1 MKSWCSIIQNS
12 EEHDVNYFDRIVNSQ
27 KQEGNTVCWLIW
39 YWYAQKHDETVWSM
53 MAITNEHDGNML
65 RSNEIL
71 YTWHRTWW
79 YLRPDGIHTEKH
91 DNAILRHSWHSLRSN
106 EKVFWAWFNSSQEQL
121 FRVTYDGIHHGTRWK
136 YMHSGTAWSWFEAR
150 WHSQRFMMEMWR
162 GIYWEAWFHSLRIMM
177 EILWHTVPHTHK
189 SEIFETF
196 SLVEF

>member
-1 MKSWCSIIQNS
+1 MESCCGI
-12 EEHDVNYFDRIVNSQ
+12 
-27 KQEGNTVCWLIW
+27 
-39 YWYAQKHDETVWSM
+39 KHYCT
-53 MAITNEHDGNML
+53 
-65 RSNEIL
+65 
-71 YTWHRTWW
+71 HRLWW
-79 YLRPDGIHTEKH
+79 KCLRPDGIHTEKH

-106 EKVFWAWFNSSQEQL
+106 EKVLWAWFNSSQEQL

-189 SEIFETF
+189 FSWILILKYSSITVKDKVHHHRQTWQCIFIKQLKQTHVPSETGFR
-196 SLVEF
+196 